1 MAVIPFYPGFKV
13 EILVNDAP
21 LPEYDDIDD
30 TPSPPNSVTKYIEAT
45 TGVEF
50 KIRFII
56 NEAFPFPPGHLIASF
71 YFDGEWRRSLLI
83 RSERFYSEIGHTCD
97 STIAKVEGKVFK
109 QALSFHELQIKE
121 EAEPRLDEGV
131 LSALRKLGSIR
142 VKFQFVKTLR
152 LEPDQSREVVDM
164 IPASFSETVL
174 KERALTHQICFK
186 QPLFMGPATDSN
198 QIWSG
203 TPIGEAP
210 FAFFK
215 FRYRS
220 IDALRALQIVPP
232 LPPLEERPEEDLTIA
247 ELQELVKKLKRDAAE
262 RALQK
267 VPDAKPEQDDQ
278 DSEGEEEDDLV
289 LVEQKKRKRHSVC
302 TATYLTRIL
311 LCALDPVSGCHLP
324 ALVTSNFCGLPYA
337 AINPSHKD
345 TMAVHDDY
353 PGITVQVI
361 ADGQPLKEYEPKDK
375 EEPPKAITRYVESI
389 SGVEFAINT
398 TFTPPFD

>member
-56 NEAFPFPPGHLIASF
+56 NEAFPFLPGHLIASF

-109 QALSFHELQIKE
+109 QALSFHELQI
-121 EAEPRLDEGV
+121 
-131 LSALRKLGSIR
+131 
-142 VKFQFVKTLR
+142 
-152 LEPDQSREVVDM
+152 
-164 IPASFSETVL
+164 
-174 KERALTHQICFK
+174 
-186 QPLFMGPATDSN
+186 N
-198 QIWSG
+198 
-203 TPIGEAP
+203 
-210 FAFFK
+210 
-215 FRYRS
+215 
-220 IDALRALQIVPP
+220 ALRALQIVPP

-289 LVEQKKRKRHSVC
+289 LVEQKKRKRHCGQHREV
-302 TATYLTRIL
+302 IV
-311 LCALDPVSGCHLP
+311 LD
-324 ALVTSNFCGLPYA
+324 
-337 AINPSHKD
+337 
-345 TMAVHDDY
+345 
-353 PGITVQVI
+353 
-361 ADGQPLKEYEPKDK
+361 
-375 EEPPKAITRYVESI
+375 
-389 SGVEFAINT
+389 
-398 TFTPPFD
+398 

>member
-13 EILVNDAP
+13 EILVNDQSCQQATSSFDEQLDLLVGNSVNDAP

-109 QALSFHELQIKE
+109 QALSFHELQI
-121 EAEPRLDEGV
+121 
-131 LSALRKLGSIR
+131 ST

-289 LVEQKKRKRHSVC
+289 LVEQKKRKRHCGQHREV
-302 TATYLTRIL
+302 IV
-311 LCALDPVSGCHLP
+311 LD
-324 ALVTSNFCGLPYA
+324 
-337 AINPSHKD
+337 
-345 TMAVHDDY
+345 
-353 PGITVQVI
+353 
-361 ADGQPLKEYEPKDK
+361 
-375 EEPPKAITRYVESI
+375 
-389 SGVEFAINT
+389 
-398 TFTPPFD
+398 